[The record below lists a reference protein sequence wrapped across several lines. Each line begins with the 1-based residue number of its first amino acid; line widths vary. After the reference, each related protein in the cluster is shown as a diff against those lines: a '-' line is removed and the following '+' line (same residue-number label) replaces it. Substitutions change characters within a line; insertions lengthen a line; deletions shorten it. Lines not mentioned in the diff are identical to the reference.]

1 MCAVLAI
8 TVQKGHE
15 AIREHPEEDYNKV
28 RGLCKERFLGFLGT
42 EQRRLRKGLMAAYNS
57 SQSVEGQH

>member
-1 MCAVLAI
+1 MSAVLAI

-28 RGLCKERFLGFLGT
+28 RGLCKERFLGFRGT
-42 EQRRLRKGLMAAYNS
+42 EQR
-57 SQSVEGQH
+57 